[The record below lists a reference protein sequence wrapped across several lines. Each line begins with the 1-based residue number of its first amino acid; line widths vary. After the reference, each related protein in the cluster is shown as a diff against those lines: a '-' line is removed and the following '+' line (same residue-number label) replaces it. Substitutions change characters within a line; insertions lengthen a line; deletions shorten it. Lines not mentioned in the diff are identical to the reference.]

1 MTRAVARLWP
11 HRTQRKVDLV
21 ALTRD
26 DVARLAGLARIEL
39 TDAELDRLAPQLD
52 QILEHV
58 AKVSEVAAPDVP
70 PTSHALAMTNV
81 FREDVVRE
89 SQSVADALA
98 NAPACEDDRFRVP
111 RIVGE
116 SA

>member
-1 MTRAVARLWP
+1 MGLE
-11 HRTQRKVDLV
+11 
-21 ALTRD
+21 RD

-58 AKVSEVAAPDVP
+58 AKVGEVAGDDVP
-70 PTSHALAMTNV
+70 PTSHAIAMTNV
-81 FREDVVRE
+81 FRDDVVRE
-89 SQSVADALA
+89 SQSVEAALA
-98 NAPACEDDRFRVP
+98 NAPAAEDARFRVP
-111 RIVGE
+111 RILGE